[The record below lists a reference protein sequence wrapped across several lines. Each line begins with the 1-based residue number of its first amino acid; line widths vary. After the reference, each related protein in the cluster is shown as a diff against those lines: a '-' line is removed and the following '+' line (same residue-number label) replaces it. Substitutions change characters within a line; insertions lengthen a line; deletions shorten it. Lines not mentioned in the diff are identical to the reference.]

1 MKKLITLLLVLTG
14 MVSTASAWDN
24 LYLLCGANS
33 WTQNDSYKF
42 TKIDGNTFY
51 YVLNASDLRTN
62 NFIFRIKDTSN
73 DWGAWE
79 NEYSL
84 TSTEYAAKKDET
96 GMGFKIAANT
106 DTKFAYI
113 YAVYKKYNNDDTDW
127 RWHLTANVIETSTTV
142 AFVDIDNNWT
152 APVYAYAW
160 LSNDVKILGNWQGT
174 EMTYSNNVYTCEV
187 PYVSGAKIKFSDKNA
202 GNNSSEMSLAEDAV
216 YKYNAQVETVN
227 VSAGTLGK
235 STFSCRY
242 PLNFDGI
249 TTVKAYRIT
258 SASAGVLEFEQ
269 ITGSIAAKTGLYIE
283 GDANANYD
291 VPTSAS
297 ASAASTLLVAGNG
310 GTVAATASE
319 STLTNYILTNKTTK
333 GTAPLRFYK
342 ANGQTVPAGK
352 AYLQIPTAI
361 AGARESFWFDD
372 ETTGIAAVEKT
383 DNTDNVENKV
393 VYNLNGQRVAN
404 PTKGLYIVNGKK
416 VIIK

>member
-14 MVSTASAWDN
+14 YVCTASAWDN
-24 LYLLCGANS
+24 LYLLCGANN

-42 TKIDGNTFY
+42 TKIDDNTFY

-84 TSTEYAAKKDET
+84 TSTEYAAKKNET

-113 YAVYKKYNNDDTDW
+113 YAVYKKYNNNDDW

-160 LSNDVKILGNWQGT
+160 LSNGVKILGNWQGT
-174 EMTYSNNVYTCEV
+174 GMTYSNNVYTCEV

-202 GNNSSEMSLAEDAV
+202 GNNSSEMSLAADAV

-235 STFSCRY
+235 STFSCSY

-310 GTVAATASE
+310 GTVAGTDGGNA
-319 STLTNYILTNKTTK
+319 NYILTNKTAK
-333 GTAPLRFYK
+333 GSVPLKFYR
-342 ANGQTVPAGK
+342 ANGQTVPVGK
-352 AYLQIPTAI
+352 AYLQIPS
-361 AGARESFWFDD
+361 AGARESYWFDD
-372 ETTGIAAVEKT
+372 ETTGIEAVDVNPETVK
-383 DNTDNVENKV
+383 EGAREY
-393 VYNLNGQRVAN
+393 YNLNGQRVAN
-404 PTKGLYIVNGKK
+404 PSKGLYIVNGKK

>member
-14 MVSTASAWDN
+14 CVCTASAWDN
-24 LYLLCGANS
+24 LWMISGETS
-33 WTQNDSYKF
+33 WNVSNDYQF
-42 TKIDGNTFY
+42 TKVDEDNFY
-51 YVLNASDLRTN
+51 YVLNATNLQTSDYLFRVKDKN
-62 NFIFRIKDTSN
+62 NY
-73 DWGAWE
+73 WGAWSNE
-79 NEYSL
+79 AVIGSIEYS
-84 TSTEYAAKKDET
+84 AQKDQT
-96 GMGFKIAANT
+96 YYSFKVEKNSK
-106 DTKFAYI
+106 TKLAYI
-113 YAVYKKYNNDDTDW
+113 WAHYKYDSANSQY
-127 RWHLTANVIETSTTV
+127 RWHFTVTYVETSTTV

-160 LSNDVKILGNWQGT
+160 LSNGVEILGNWQGT

-187 PYVSGAKIKFSDKNA
+187 PYVSGATIKFSDKNA
-202 GNNSSEMSLAEDAV
+202 KNNSSEMSLAEDAV

-310 GTVAATASE
+310 GAISETASE
-319 STLTNYILTNKTTK
+319 GALTNYILTNKTTTK
-333 GTAPLRFYK
+333 DTAPLRFYK